1 MYNLSAEKA
10 KKRIKKLMLVIGLFF
25 CVLFLSTST
34 AMADNDDDDDDNSKE
49 IQELQESI
57 SEKQKQIDSLEKQ
70 KKELQAGKT
79 NIQNVVNSLKAS
91 KNQLNSAITELDQQ
105 VSELQANIDSYN
117 TLIEEKEAEIETA
130 AKELEEAERVAAE
143 QYEAMK
149 LRIKYM
155 YEKGENGYLEILL
168 ASKTFGDFLNKAD
181 YIEKLSEY
189 DRKKLQ
195 EYALDVEYVT
205 MCGQQLEEEKAVLEE
220 AKQASEEEQDNLD
233 VLISEKEKQITAYD
247 ADINTKQQAIAEY
260 DAEIQEQT
268 AIIETVEAQV
278 AAQKAQLD
286 EATRRHYDGGIFCW
300 PAPSYTRISDEY
312 GWRLHPTLGVQKL
325 HNGIDMAAPGGSPI
339 LAAYDGEVVTSAY
352 SSSCGNYIMIDHGDG
367 LYTIYM
373 HASALYVSKGD
384 TVTKGQKIAAVG
396 STGRSTG
403 NHLHFGVRKDG
414 QYVNPRNY
422 L

>member
-25 CVLFLSTST
+25 CVLFLSAST
-34 AMADNDDDDDDNSKE
+34 AMADNDDDDGDNSKE
-49 IQELQESI
+49 IQELQDSI

-91 KNQLNSAITELDQQ
+91 KNQLNNAITELDQQ

-117 TLIEEKEAEIETA
+117 TLIEEKEAEIEIA
-130 AKELEEAERVAAE
+130 SKELEEAERVAAE

-189 DRKKLQ
+189 DRNKLQ
-195 EYALDVEYVT
+195 EYVLDVEYVT

-268 AIIETVEAQV
+268 SIIEAVEAQV

-339 LAAYDGEVVTSAY
+339 LAAYDGEVVTAAY

-367 LYTIYM
+367 LYTVYM

>member
-25 CVLFLSTST
+25 CVLFLSAST

-49 IQELQESI
+49 IQELQDSI

-91 KNQLNSAITELDQQ
+91 KNQLNNAITELDQQ

-117 TLIEEKEAEIETA
+117 TLIEEKEAEIEVAT
-130 AKELEEAERVAAE
+130 KELEEAERVAAE

-189 DRKKLQ
+189 DRNKLQ

-268 AIIETVEAQV
+268 AIIEAVEAQV

-339 LAAYDGEVVTSAY
+339 LAAYDGEVVTAAY

-367 LYTIYM
+367 LYTVYM

>member
-10 KKRIKKLMLVIGLFF
+10 KKRIKKLMLVIGLFC
-25 CVLFLSTST
+25 CVLFLSAST
-34 AMADNDDDDDDNSKE
+34 AMADNDDDDGDNSKE
-49 IQELQESI
+49 IQELQDSI

-91 KNQLNSAITELDQQ
+91 KNQLNNAITELDQQ

-117 TLIEEKEAEIETA
+117 TLIEEKEAEIEIA

-189 DRKKLQ
+189 DRNKLQ

-205 MCGQQLEEEKAVLEE
+205 MFGQQLEEEKAVLEE

-268 AIIETVEAQV
+268 AIIEAVEAQV

-339 LAAYDGEVVTSAY
+339 LAAYDGEVVTAAY

-367 LYTIYM
+367 LYTVYM

-384 TVTKGQKIAAVG
+384 TVTKG
-396 STGRSTG
+396 
-403 NHLHFGVRKDG
+403 
-414 QYVNPRNY
+414 
-422 L
+422 